1 MRLKRNLQRTTLAA
15 LALGVAAAAWS
26 QDKYPSKPIRLVVAL
41 APGAGAD
48 ALARFL
54 AAEPLRRELG
64 TEVIVENRAG
74 AGGILGGDYL
84 AKQKP
89 DGYTLALF
97 HASVVSTV
105 TVINP
110 NLPYNPIRDFTPVAN
125 LVTNPLAIVVSAG
138 SRWTSLEQMIDESK
152 KAPGK
157 VACGIIG
164 AGSHTHFNLELLKLA
179 SGADITRVPYS
190 GGTGPIIT
198 DMLGGH
204 LDCTSLVWPAVESL
218 VKAGKFRALAAT
230 SAMKNFPQVP
240 TFASKGYPQASLDV
254 FFAVFGPA
262 GLPPDVM
269 AKLAPAFERTMK
281 NPAVTEKL
289 EQMGFAIQYQ
299 NAAQLAERV
308 KHELALVADVAKK
321 AGIKGE

>member
-1 MRLKRNLQRTTLAA
+1 MKLQR
-15 LALGVAAAAWS
+15 AAAAALSLALCTLCVPLARS
-26 QDKYPSKPIRLVVAL
+26 QDKYPSKPVRLVVAL

-74 AGGILGGDYL
+74 AGGMVGGDYV

-105 TVINP
+105 TVVNP
-110 NLPYNPIRDFTPVAN
+110 NVPYNPIRDFTPVAN

-138 SRWTSLEQMIDESK
+138 SRWTSLEQMIEESK

-157 VACGIIG
+157 VSCGIIG
-164 AGSHTHFNLELLKLA
+164 AGSHTHFNLELLKIA
-179 SGADITRVPYS
+179 SGADITRIPYS

-240 TFASKGYPQASLDV
+240 TFASKGYPQASLEV

-262 GLPPDVM
+262 GLPQDVM
-269 AKLAPAFERTMK
+269 AKLGPAFERTMK

-308 KHELALVADVAKK
+308 KHELVVVADVAKK
-321 AGIKGE
+321 ANIKGE